1 MRERFIYEKY
11 YRLNKREVWWN
22 YMTELH
28 VRCYDSIT
36 VECSRN
42 VMEDLGIES
51 YEESKLWAMNSFS
64 NIGDAL

>member
-42 VMEDLGIES
+42 VMEDLGI
-51 YEESKLWAMNSFS
+51 
-64 NIGDAL
+64 